1 MQETNPLPQST
12 NTSAPPANQP
22 NPRRNLIT
30 LIFIIVGGIIGF
42 LVGGSVYEYAGT
54 KGYDWGWGAV
64 SLLIYPP
71 VIFAIL
77 AVFAYNSV
85 KSLNKFSKILGWL
98 IFCLFT
104 LSIAVSIF
112 VLVLLEK
119 EREAYKSSIP
129 SRVDFRVYK
138 PGHTNPFKNF
148 SEDLAVSKDEV
159 ERKCRNVKYVYFG
172 KELEPEIHTAFI
184 IQIQA
189 DAYNCPSN
197 PDYLDDTIYREE
209 YDEALKAAQF
219 DSLFK
224 FRHKVVPKNVNGETI
239 LIVRVVSKEDGT
251 QRFSSLLATKGNTLI
266 KIYGGSCFTESDCEQ
281 VEQVFI
287 DLYKSLQ

>member
-112 VLVLLEK
+112 VL
-119 EREAYKSSIP
+119 
-129 SRVDFRVYK
+129 
-138 PGHTNPFKNF
+138 
-148 SEDLAVSKDEV
+148 
-159 ERKCRNVKYVYFG
+159 
-172 KELEPEIHTAFI
+172 
-184 IQIQA
+184 
-189 DAYNCPSN
+189 
-197 PDYLDDTIYREE
+197 
-209 YDEALKAAQF
+209 
-219 DSLFK
+219 
-224 FRHKVVPKNVNGETI
+224 
-239 LIVRVVSKEDGT
+239 
-251 QRFSSLLATKGNTLI
+251 
-266 KIYGGSCFTESDCEQ
+266 
-281 VEQVFI
+281 
-287 DLYKSLQ
+287 